1 MDRICKLLFLLV
13 VLVVCV
19 EVEAE
24 SWDQPFSYVNGGEL
38 GEYTVEYGASYR
50 SVPLSSVGGIFQ
62 LAFFN
67 TTPNAYTL
75 AIRMGYY
82 SYAETMRFVWT
93 PNRHHLV
100 SEKAT
105 LNFTRR
111 GDLVLFDADGTL
123 VWSTNTANKGV
134 VGVELRSNGNMVL
147 YDKKNR
153 TVWQSFDYPT
163 DSLLVGQSL
172 DISRVK
178 KLVSRTSEKDGSEGP
193 YSLEMEA
200 GGFALYASLPNPLPY
215 WTLSFYDNE
224 RKDLFSIKHTCERP
238 VASITFLSDPEAR
251 NGFRQIIEMQL
262 SNTSAPAQQ
271 RAPELCNLTSQ
282 STVSYGFNFPRFNT
296 TLSFLR
302 LDWDGNLRI
311 YTYSPDV
318 EGNTWDITYERFKSG
333 EGIYGCGPPKKCGSL
348 GVCQDS
354 SCVACPQPD
363 GVKAWSPKC
372 SPPKLPAC
380 SAKNSSS
387 LDFYKL
393 VGVDHF
399 SKKYAPGIGKLT
411 VVECKRRCLSD
422 CKCAAFFYWQESS
435 TCFLTQSLYTLH
447 QLGNSTHLAFIKYA
461 KNV

>member
-1 MDRICKLLFLLV
+1 MDCICKLLFLLL
-13 VLVVCV
+13 VLAVCV

-24 SWDQPFSYVNGGEL
+24 IWDRPYSYVNEGEL

-50 SVPLSSVGGIFQ
+50 ALSLASAGAIFQ

-105 LNFTRR
+105 LNFTSR

-134 VGVELRSNGNMVL
+134 VGIELRSNGNMVL

-153 TVWQSFDYPT
+153 TVWQSSDFPT

-200 GGFALYASLPNPLPY
+200 GGFALYASLPNPMPY

-238 VASITFLSDPEAR
+238 VSSITFPSDPEAR
-251 NGFRQIIEMQL
+251 NGFRQIIEMRL
-262 SNTSAPAQQ
+262 SNASAPAQQ
-271 RAPELCNLTSQ
+271 RATELCNLTSQ
-282 STVSYGFNFPRFNT
+282 SIE
-296 TLSFLR
+296 
-302 LDWDGNLRI
+302 D
-311 YTYSPDV
+311 
-318 EGNTWDITYERFKSG
+318 NTWDITYERFKSG

-380 SAKNSSS
+380 SGKSSS
-387 LDFYKL
+387 SVDFYKL
-393 VGVDHF
+393 VGVEHF
-399 SKKYAPGIGKLT
+399 SNIYGTGIGKLT

-435 TCFLTQSLYTLH
+435 TCFLTQSLYTLQ
-447 QLGNSTHLAFIKYA
+447 QLGNTTHLAFIKYA
-461 KNV
+461 KTV